1 MSSELQTR
9 FSEYPLPA
17 HAFPGDEA
25 IASTVYGQ
33 CITSGYI
40 SSVSTISGAARGFG
54 LAIDTETLE
63 RWKRVGSAAG
73 LLDDFLDESP
83 DQESAYYL
91 YEEGLAQA
99 FTDPVNVATNVQL
112 PQWASDLL
120 LPSVSLLGNSVAV
133 MQPKDTAVLVDS
145 AKQVGD
151 IARRKAQCKDIH
163 DYIRLLKLESFHTSA
178 LIHGT
183 ASSGVRQQPGY
194 KSFVRWTQNAME
206 LGTLADSARD
216 IWADKDAGRTD
227 VDATIINSARIALQL
242 RRPYREMIYS
252 RSSRAATIRSLL
264 ARSVFYL

>member
-9 FSEYPLPA
+9 FSEFPLPA
-17 HAFPGDEA
+17 HMFPGDEA
-25 IASTVYGQ
+25 IASTVYAQ

-40 SSVSTISGAARGFG
+40 SSVSTIGGAARGFG
-54 LAIDTETLE
+54 LAIDSETLE

-91 YEEGLAQA
+91 YREGLTQA
-99 FTDPVNVATNVQL
+99 FTEPANVTKNLQL

-120 LPSVSLLGNSVAV
+120 LPSVNLLGNSIAV
-133 MQPKDTAVLVDS
+133 MPKEHIDVLIES

-151 IARRKAQCKDIH
+151 AALAKSRCKDIH
-163 DYIRLLKLESFHTSA
+163 DYIRLLKQESFHTST
-178 LIHGT
+178 LIYGS
-183 ASSGVRQQPGY
+183 ASNDVRQQAGY
-194 KSFVRWTQNAME
+194 KPFVRWTQNAIK
-206 LGTLADSARD
+206 LGTLYDSARD
-216 IWADKDAGRTD
+216 IWVDKQDGRTD

-242 RRPYREMIYS
+242 RRPCREMIYL
-252 RSSRAATIRSLL
+252 RSSRKATARSLL